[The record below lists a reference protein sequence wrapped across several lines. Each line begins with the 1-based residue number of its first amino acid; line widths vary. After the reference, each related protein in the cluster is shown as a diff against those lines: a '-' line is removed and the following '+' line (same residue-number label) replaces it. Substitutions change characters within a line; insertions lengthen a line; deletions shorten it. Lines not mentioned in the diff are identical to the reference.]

1 MNPNRLN
8 IVLGLL
14 LLTALVF
21 GVHQT
26 LTVKRLKSM
35 AAYGESRGILIGG
48 KESLVL
54 RLSGAPRISAGNS
67 PNPGSTEQEG
77 PSEDAPEVKAGVE
90 EKNRE
95 TSEGPEV
102 TDANGKTGNSPGSPI
117 AVSIGR
123 DGKLRTGI
131 PLWTGSGPSPSRRA
145 THWKG
150 QDTAA
155 RQPKGRDSREVPD
168 AAKSRELL
176 NLAQEMMQQGRYDV
190 AEEKLAQSLE
200 EDETNRMAWQQL
212 ARLQHKQGLTEAEI
226 NTYLDWM
233 EASPGDAAPYYQLA
247 STYARQG
254 QDAEARYYLGE
265 YESLSGGQTYTF
277 SQAAAVYR
285 QLEDRGE
292 EGRVLSQWLATAPE
306 SVDARQAWADY
317 NRRLGGYDVALT
329 QYQQLASIMPNNP
342 RLYQQIGDVY
352 RQLGDYGQAQMQYEN
367 ALNLRPTDT
376 GILGRLADLNYQNGD
391 LNGAL
396 AAYNEII
403 VLEPGSNAA
412 ERAQRRIISI
422 EEHLQ
427 RTDAYPVN

>member
-131 PLWTGSGPSPSRRA
+131 P
-145 THWKG
+145 
-150 QDTAA
+150 
-155 RQPKGRDSREVPD
+155 
-168 AAKSRELL
+168 
-176 NLAQEMMQQGRYDV
+176 
-190 AEEKLAQSLE
+190 
-200 EDETNRMAWQQL
+200 
-212 ARLQHKQGLTEAEI
+212 
-226 NTYLDWM
+226 
-233 EASPGDAAPYYQLA
+233 
-247 STYARQG
+247 
-254 QDAEARYYLGE
+254 
-265 YESLSGGQTYTF
+265 
-277 SQAAAVYR
+277 
-285 QLEDRGE
+285 
-292 EGRVLSQWLATAPE
+292 
-306 SVDARQAWADY
+306 
-317 NRRLGGYDVALT
+317 
-329 QYQQLASIMPNNP
+329 
-342 RLYQQIGDVY
+342 
-352 RQLGDYGQAQMQYEN
+352 
-367 ALNLRPTDT
+367 
-376 GILGRLADLNYQNGD
+376 
-391 LNGAL
+391 
-396 AAYNEII
+396 
-403 VLEPGSNAA
+403 
-412 ERAQRRIISI
+412 
-422 EEHLQ
+422 
-427 RTDAYPVN
+427 